1 MWSFW
6 LTVVVSVI
14 NILLNVSGL
23 AIVQSAGLLALI
35 AVQTI
40 GFALVIVLVVLP
52 SSRRAL
58 ATADQPSRVR

>member
-6 LTVVVSVI
+6 LTVVVCVI